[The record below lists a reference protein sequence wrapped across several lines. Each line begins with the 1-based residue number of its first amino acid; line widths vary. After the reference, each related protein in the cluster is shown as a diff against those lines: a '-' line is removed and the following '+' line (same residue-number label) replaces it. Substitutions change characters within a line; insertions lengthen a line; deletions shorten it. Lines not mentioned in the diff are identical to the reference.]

1 MCLLRQ
7 CPSKHPFDM
16 IRNYFKIAWR
26 NFVKHKRYSAIKI
39 GGFAFSVAACLQIG
53 LYIMHETSYDK
64 SYPDGDQLFRA
75 IRQFTPEQGNVVK
88 GLSFQ
93 APLAEALKADF
104 PEVTEAG
111 RLLPSPLFGAG
122 SNQVSTDAHPES
134 LYEGGFVYA
143 DQELLDML
151 QLPLAEGTRQHALT
165 EPNTVVITAS
175 KAKKYFPEGAPVGK
189 VIYLNNDK
197 SKPYTVKGV
206 LEEIPVN
213 SHLHRYD
220 FFLSL
225 SGLLSRPGERTNWM
239 ANNYITY
246 LKIRPGTDPDQLSA
260 KITRQILDTYWIP
273 AMKAAGQQLP
283 EWFGTVKLTLQPV
296 PDIHLHSGDIREYYE
311 ANPKGDI
318 RFVWL
323 FGGIAG
329 FILLIACINFI
340 NLSTARSAGRA
351 MEVGLRKVVGSY
363 RSGLIAQFL
372 AESMLFS
379 ALSILLGVMLAW
391 LFLPLFNQLAGK
403 QLVFPWSSAWL
414 LPVVLVSVIIVGLI
428 AGLYPAVYLSG
439 FRPTQ
444 VLKGHLSQG
453 TRNPVLRNGL
463 VVFQF
468 ATSIILIVG
477 TLIINSQMHFILN
490 RKIGFDK
497 DQVMIIQGTHTLGQ
511 QVQTLK
517 ETLRDIPQVQ
527 VVTVSDYLPVKMDGV
542 KRNGTS
548 FWKDGRVNED
558 ASESGQ
564 FWAIDEDYL
573 STLGIRLRE
582 GRNFNK
588 ELATD
593 GEAAIINHTLARS
606 LQLDEPV
613 GAQITNGWKKM
624 RVIGVVE
631 DFNFES
637 MKDEVGGLCLV
648 LGDSPTMMAVK
659 ISGTDLQATI
669 GAITN
674 RWKEFS
680 PNQAIR
686 FTFLDTGFANM
697 YASIQRTGTIF
708 SCFAVLA
715 ILIAC
720 LGLFGLAAF
729 TTEQR
734 AREIG
739 IRKVLGATVSG
750 IAAML
755 SVDFVK
761 LVLVAILIASPIAWW
776 GMNKWLQDFAYRTEI
791 QWWMFAVAGL
801 AALVIAMLT
810 VSWQAVRAAVA
821 NPVKALRRE

>member
-1 MCLLRQ
+1 
-7 CPSKHPFDM
+7 M

-26 NFVKHKRYSAIKI
+26 NFVKYKRYSAIKI
-39 GGFAFSVAACLQIG
+39 GGFAFSIAACLLIG
-53 LYIMHETSYDK
+53 LYIAHEAGYDK
-64 SYPDGDQLFRA
+64 SYPNGDQLFRA
-75 IRQFTPEQGNVVK
+75 VGQFVDENGNILK

-93 APLAEALKADF
+93 APMAEVLKADF
-104 PEVTEAG
+104 PEVMQAG
-111 RLLPSPLFGAG
+111 RLLPNPLFGAG

-134 LYEGGFVYA
+134 VFEAGFVYA

-151 QLPLAEGTRQHALT
+151 QLPMADGDLHHALS
-165 EPNTVVITAS
+165 EPHTVVMTAS
-175 KAKKYFPEGAPVGK
+175 KAGKYFPEGAPVGK

-197 SKPYTVKGV
+197 SKPYMVKGV
-206 LEEIPVN
+206 LEDIPAN
-213 SHLHRYD
+213 SHLYGYD

-225 SGLLSRPGERTNWM
+225 SDMLFYPGEQTNWM
-239 ANNYITY
+239 TSNYITY
-246 LKIRPGTDPDQLSA
+246 LKIRPGTDLARLSA
-260 KITRQILDTYWIP
+260 KMTRSVLDNYWIP
-273 AMKAAGQQLP
+273 AIKATGRQVP
-283 EWFGTVKLTLQPV
+283 ESINTAKLTLQPIA
-296 PDIHLHSGDIREYYE
+296 DIHLYSGDLRDYYE

-329 FILLIACINFI
+329 FILLIACVNFI
-340 NLSTARSAGRA
+340 NLATARSAGRA
-351 MEVGLRKVVGSY
+351 KEVGLRKVVGSY

-372 AESMLFS
+372 AESMLYS
-379 ALSILLGVMLAW
+379 ALSILLGTVLAW

-403 QLVFPWSSAWL
+403 QLVFPWSNAWL
-414 LPVVLVSVIIVGLI
+414 LPAILVSTIIVGLM

-439 FRPTQ
+439 FRPAQ
-444 VLKGHLSQG
+444 VLKGHLSRG
-453 TRNPVLRNGL
+453 ARNPVLRNSL

-468 ATSIILIVG
+468 ATSIILIAG
-477 TLIINSQMHFILN
+477 TLVINSQTRFILN
-490 RKIGFDK
+490 RKIGFEK

-511 QVQTLK
+511 QAQTFK
-517 ETLRDIPQVQ
+517 EAIRDIPKVQ
-527 VVTVSDYLPVKMDGV
+527 QVTVSDYLPVRMDGV
-542 KRNGTS
+542 KRNGNAFRKESGNT
-548 FWKDGRVNED
+548 EE
-558 ASESGQ
+558 ASAPGQ
-564 FWAIDEDYL
+564 FWEIDEDYIP
-573 STLGIRLRE
+573 TLGIKLRE

-593 GEAAIINHTLARS
+593 SEAVIINQALAKS

-637 MKDEVGGLCLV
+637 MKDEVGGLCMV
-648 LGDSPTMMAVK
+648 LGKSPAMMAVK
-659 ISGTDLQATI
+659 ISGTDLQETV

-674 RWKEFS
+674 RWKEFA

-686 FTFLDTGFANM
+686 FTFLDTSFANM
-697 YASIQRTGTIF
+697 YASIQRIGTIF

-715 ILIAC
+715 VAIAC

-739 IRKVLGATVSG
+739 IRKVLGATISG

-755 SVDFVK
+755 SGDFVK

-776 GMNKWLQDFAYRTEI
+776 GMSKWLQDFAYRTEI
-791 QWWMFAVAGL
+791 RWWMFAAAGL
-801 AALVIAMLT
+801 AAVLIAVLT
-810 VSWQAVRAAVA
+810 VSWQAIRAAVA
-821 NPVKALRRE
+821 NPVDSLRTE

>member
-1 MCLLRQ
+1 
-7 CPSKHPFDM
+7 M
-16 IRNYFKIAWR
+16 ISNYFKIAWR

-53 LYIMHETSYDK
+53 LYIAHETSYDK

-75 IRQFTPEQGNVVK
+75 IRQFTAEQGNIIK

-93 APLAEALKADF
+93 APIAEALKADF
-104 PEVTEAG
+104 PEVIQTG

-122 SNQVSTDAHPES
+122 SNQVSTEARPES
-134 LYEGGFVYA
+134 VYEGGFVYA
-143 DQELLDML
+143 DQGLLDML
-151 QLPLAEGTRQHALT
+151 QLPLADGTRQHALT
-165 EPNTVVITAS
+165 EPNTVVMTAS
-175 KAKKYFPEGAPVGK
+175 KARKYFPEGAAVGK

-197 SKPYTVKGV
+197 SMPYTVKGI
-206 LEEIPVN
+206 LEEIPAN
-213 SHLHRYD
+213 SHLHGYY

-239 ANNYITY
+239 SNNYITY
-246 LKIRPGTDPDQLSA
+246 LKIRPGTDPDQLGA
-260 KITRQILDTYWIP
+260 KITRNILDTYWIP

-283 EWFGTVKLTLQPV
+283 EWFGTVKLTIQPV
-296 PDIHLHSGDIREYYE
+296 SDIHLHSGDIREYYE

-340 NLSTARSAGRA
+340 NLATARSAGRA
-351 MEVGLRKVVGSY
+351 KEVGLRKVVGSY

-372 AESMLFS
+372 AESMLYS

-403 QLVFPWSSAWL
+403 QLVFPWNSAWL
-414 LPVVLVSVIIVGLI
+414 LPVILVSAIGVGLV

-439 FRPTQ
+439 FRPAQ
-444 VLKGHLSQG
+444 VLKGHLSRG
-453 TRNPVLRNGL
+453 LRNPVLRNGL

-468 ATSIILIVG
+468 TTSIILIVG

-497 DQVMIIQGTHTLGQ
+497 DQVMIIQGTHTLGE

-517 ETLRDIPQVQ
+517 EALRDIPQVRQ
-527 VVTVSDYLPVKMDGV
+527 VTVSDYLPVKMDGV
-542 KRNGTS
+542 KRNS
-548 FWKDGRVNED
+548 NSLWKDGRVTED
-558 ASESGQ
+558 ASTPSQ
-564 FWAIDEDYL
+564 MWRIDEDYIP
-573 STLGIRLRE
+573 TLGIQLRE
-582 GRNFNK
+582 GRNFNR

-593 GEAAIINHTLARS
+593 SEAAIINDTLARS

-613 GAQITNGWKKM
+613 GALITNGGRKM

-637 MKDEVGGLCLV
+637 MKDKAGGLCMV
-648 LGDSPTMMAVK
+648 LGNSPTMMAVK
-659 ISGTDLQATI
+659 ISGTDLPATI
-669 GAITN
+669 AAITT
-674 RWKEFS
+674 RWKAFS

-686 FTFLDTGFANM
+686 YTFLDTGFANM
-697 YASIQRTGTIF
+697 YAGVQRTGTIF

-734 AREIG
+734 AKEIS

-755 SVDFVK
+755 SRDFVK

-776 GMNKWLQDFAYRTEI
+776 GMSKWLQDFAYRTEI
-791 QWWMFAVAGL
+791 QWWMFVVAGL
-801 AALVIAMLT
+801 AALLIAMLT

-821 NPVKALRRE
+821 NPVKTLRTE